1 MINDTKKAEMKED
14 YHRYILL
21 KVLFII
27 ALLVSIFII
36 SIFALTIGGRDISFM
51 QAIDVFINHIT
62 GNIPDIKTPEGVD
75 DYTVWNV
82 RLPRV
87 AIGIVAGAGLA
98 IGGAAMQSAVK
109 NPLADPYTTG
119 ISSGAVF
126 GVAVA
131 MVLGFTVSSAA
142 GNYGIVI
149 NAFIFGMIPAGVI
162 AVLSRFTHS
171 SPATM
176 ILAGVAMSYLFNAF
190 STLLLVAAN
199 TETLQAAYMW
209 QIGTL
214 ENVNW
219 GDFPIMFLVTVIG
232 AALMMFL
239 GPKLNLLTIG
249 DASAKSL
256 GLDPETLRIIILVI
270 LSMVTASIVGFIGII
285 GFVGL
290 VSPHIVRIIMGA
302 DNRYVVP
309 AAALFGAAFLLI
321 ADLIAKMIIYPGS
334 IAVGVV
340 MSFIGAPIF
349 LALIIHSR
357 KEVW

>member
-1 MINDTKKAEMKED
+1 MTNDAGKAEMKED
-14 YHRYILL
+14 YHRYILF
-21 KVLFII
+21 KIIFIS
-27 ALLVSIFII
+27 ALLVSIFLL
-36 SIFALTIGGRDISFM
+36 SVFALTIGGREITFVQAMEVLWHHIS
-51 QAIDVFINHIT
+51 
-62 GNIPDIKTPEGVD
+62 GNIPPITTPEGVD
-75 DYTVWNV
+75 DYTVWSV

-87 AIGIVAGAGLA
+87 AIALVAGAGLA

-131 MVLGFTVSSAA
+131 MVLGFTVSSGA

-199 TETLQAAYMW
+199 TETLQAAYTW

-219 GDFPIMFLVTVIG
+219 NDFPIMFAMTVIG
-232 AALMMFL
+232 SAIMMYL
-239 GPKLNLLTIG
+239 APKINLLTIG

-290 VSPHIVRIIMGA
+290 VSPHIVRLIMGA
-302 DNRYVVP
+302 DNRYVIP
-309 AAALFGAAFLLI
+309 ASALFGALFLLI

-349 LALIIHSR
+349 LILIIRSR

>member
-1 MINDTKKAEMKED
+1 MTNDAREEMKED

-21 KVLFII
+21 KIIFIS
-27 ALLVSIFII
+27 ALLASIFII
-36 SIFALTIGGRDISFM
+36 SIFALTIGGREITFG
-51 QAIDVFINHIT
+51 QALEVLWNHIT
-62 GNIPDIKTPEGVD
+62 SNVPDISTKEGVD
-75 DYTVWNV
+75 DYTVWSV

-87 AIGIVAGAGLA
+87 AIAIVAGAGLA

-131 MVLGFTVSSAA
+131 MVLGFKVSTTT
-142 GNYGIVI
+142 GDYGIVI
-149 NAFIFGMIPAGVI
+149 NAFIFGMIPAAVI
-162 AVLSRFTHS
+162 AILSRFTHS

-176 ILAGVAMSYLFNAF
+176 ILAGVAMSYMFNAF
-190 STLLLVAAN
+190 STLILVGAK
-199 TETLQAAYMW
+199 TDTLQAAYMW

-219 GDFPIMFLVTVIG
+219 TDFPVMFIMTAIGTAILMFLSS
-232 AALMMFL
+232 
-239 GPKLNLLTIG
+239 KLNLLTIG

-256 GLDPETLRIIILVI
+256 GLDPETLRIIILVL

-302 DNRYVVP
+302 DNRYVIP
-309 AAALFGAAFLLI
+309 AAALFGALFLLI
-321 ADLIAKMIIYPGS
+321 ADLIAKVVIYPGS

-349 LALIIHSR
+349 LMMIIRSR

>member
-1 MINDTKKAEMKED
+1 MINDARKEEMKES
-14 YHRYILL
+14 YRRYILA
-21 KVLFII
+21 KVIFIAI
-27 ALLVSIFII
+27 LLASIFLI
-36 SIFALTIGGRDISFM
+36 SIFALTIGGREITFE
-51 QAIDVFINHIT
+51 QALEVLWNHIT
-62 GNIPDIKTPEGVD
+62 GNIPPIDTKEGVD

-82 RLPRV
+82 RLPRIAV
-87 AIGIVAGAGLA
+87 AIVSGAGLA

-131 MVLGFTVSSAA
+131 MVMGFTVSSSV
-142 GNYGIVI
+142 GDYGIVI
-149 NAFIFGMIPAGVI
+149 NAFIFGMIPAAVI
-162 AVLSRFTHS
+162 SILSRFTHS

-190 STLLLVAAN
+190 STLLLVSAN

-214 ENVNW
+214 DNVNW
-219 GDFPIMFLVTVIG
+219 GDFPIMFVMTVIG
-232 AALMMFL
+232 AGILMFL
-239 GPKLNLLTIG
+239 ASKLNLLTIG

-256 GLDPETLRIIILVI
+256 GLDPETLRIIILII
-270 LSMVTASIVGFIGII
+270 LSMVTASIVGFIGIV

-290 VSPHIVRIIMGA
+290 VSPHIVRLIMGA
-302 DNRYVVP
+302 DNRYVIP
-309 AAALFGAAFLLI
+309 ASALFGAAFLLI

-349 LALIIHSR
+349 LLLIIRSR

>member
-1 MINDTKKAEMKED
+1 MNDTEKTEMKED
-14 YHRYILL
+14 YRRYILY
-21 KVLFII
+21 KVAFI
-27 ALLVSIFII
+27 AVLLVSIFLIAV
-36 SIFALTIGGRDISFM
+36 FALTVGGREITFA
-51 QAIDVFINHIT
+51 QALDVIWNHIT
-62 GNIPDIKTPEGVD
+62 GNIPDIRTKEGID

-87 AIGIVAGAGLA
+87 AVAIVAGAGLA

-131 MVLGFTVSSAA
+131 MVMGFSVSTTA
-142 GNYGIVI
+142 GDYGIVI
-149 NAFIFGMIPAGVI
+149 NAFIFGLIPAAVI
-162 AVLSRFTHS
+162 SILSRFTHS

-190 STLLLVAAN
+190 STLLLIAAS
-199 TETLQAAYMW
+199 TDTLQAAYMW

-214 ENVNW
+214 DNVNW
-219 GDFPIMFLVTVIG
+219 GDFPVMFVMTAIG
-232 AALMMFL
+232 AVILMIL
-239 GPKLNLLTIG
+239 APKLNLLTIG

-256 GLDPETLRIIILVI
+256 GLDPETLRILILI
-270 LSMVTASIVGFIGII
+270 LLSLVTASIVGFVGII

-290 VSPHIVRIIMGA
+290 VSPHIVRLIMGA
-302 DNRYVVP
+302 DNRYVIP
-309 AAALFGAAFLLI
+309 AAALFGAVFLLI

-334 IAVGVV
+334 IAVGVI

-349 LALIIHSR
+349 LALIIRSR